1 MWVQAQD
8 NAVSPYLRLLP
19 MLLGIGSPGTLA
31 KVRCVCARARACLR
45 VRVRVRVRVH
55 TYIHTYMYVCMHV

>member
-45 VRVRVRVRVH
+45 VRVRVH